1 MKKNHVYI
9 SRVYYTYII
18 KLAFID
24 IFYKFYI
31 LPVIMGKPILFYF
44 VICHVI
50 WSVTFLKF

>member
-1 MKKNHVYI
+1 MFIIMKKNHVYI
-9 SRVYYTYII
+9 SRIYYTYII

-24 IFYKFYI
+24 IFYRFYI

-50 WSVTFLKF
+50 

>member
-1 MKKNHVYI
+1 MFIIMKKNHVI
-9 SRVYYTYII
+9 SRIYYTYII

-50 WSVTFLKF
+50 